1 MVSPIVAAIISFFF
15 PGIGQV
21 VQGETKKGIIMFVAA
36 IVISIIL
43 TLASTVARVV
53 IISELTSL
61 SKKDFIINVISRVIL
76 ASIIPTALIILV
88 KIMWEIE
95 GMMIIPTYLMF
106 EIVLLV
112 VFYLVCFNKREK
124 IFLRSILKRK

>member
-43 TLASTVARVV
+43 TYALGTIGN
-53 IISELTSL
+53 IIYLIYAVYADTM
-61 SKKDFIINVISRVIL
+61 
-76 ASIIPTALIILV
+76 LIIWDKL
-88 KIMWEIE
+88 
-95 GMMIIPTYLMF
+95 
-106 EIVLLV
+106 
-112 VFYLVCFNKREK
+112 
-124 IFLRSILKRK
+124 IFIHYFFIKLFFKT